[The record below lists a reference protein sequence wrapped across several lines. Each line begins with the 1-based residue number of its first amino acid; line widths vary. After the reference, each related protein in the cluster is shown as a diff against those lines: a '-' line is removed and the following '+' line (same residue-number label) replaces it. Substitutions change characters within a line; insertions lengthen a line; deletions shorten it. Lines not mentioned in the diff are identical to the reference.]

1 MEKIPTI
8 KLNAVASG
16 RRLVLDRLGVP
27 IVLAF
32 LWVDTQYLAEEID
45 QAVRERYPEASQVLV
60 ANVASL
66 RGVPGIFRGLAEG
79 EMKKAYKET
88 AAKLPAGRDP
98 ADYVIILPDWKS
110 ECARA
115 LGLRD
120 ISSKPAVAVLD
131 GAGGI
136 VGVHQGEPDTLRDAA
151 LSLLEMAV
159 SEKS

>member
-8 KLNAVASG
+8 KLTAIASH
-16 RRLVLDRLGVP
+16 RRFVLDRLGVP

-32 LWVDTQYLAEEID
+32 LWVDTQYLSEKIN
-45 QAVRERYPEASQVLV
+45 QAVRAQYPEVAQVIV

-66 RGVPGIFRGLAEG
+66 RGVPGIFRGLAES
-79 EMKKAYKET
+79 EMKKAYKE
-88 AAKLPAGRDP
+88 AAEKIPDGLDP

-131 GAGGI
+131 GEGGI
-136 VGVHQGEPDTLRDAA
+136 VGVHQGEADSMEEAA
-151 LSLLEMAV
+151 LELIAQAISIGQ
-159 SEKS
+159 